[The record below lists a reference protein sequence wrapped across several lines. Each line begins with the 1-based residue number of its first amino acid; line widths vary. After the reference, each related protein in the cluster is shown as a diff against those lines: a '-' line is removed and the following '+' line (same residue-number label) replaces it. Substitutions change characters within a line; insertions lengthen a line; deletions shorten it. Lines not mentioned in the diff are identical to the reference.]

1 MPTNKTEKST
11 EITFTLENQF
21 RDKAKKY
28 SLLVCHYNKA
38 VDNDITH
45 MPNVNSNTL
54 TVIITA
60 WSTEIAKEL
69 T

>member
-1 MPTNKTEKST
+1 MPINKTEKSS

-21 RDKAKKY
+21 RDKAKNTCVF
-28 SLLVCHYNKA
+28 VCHYNIA

-45 MPNVNSNTL
+45 MLNVNSNTL
-54 TVIITA
+54 TVRITV
-60 WSTEIAKEL
+60 WSTGIAKEL